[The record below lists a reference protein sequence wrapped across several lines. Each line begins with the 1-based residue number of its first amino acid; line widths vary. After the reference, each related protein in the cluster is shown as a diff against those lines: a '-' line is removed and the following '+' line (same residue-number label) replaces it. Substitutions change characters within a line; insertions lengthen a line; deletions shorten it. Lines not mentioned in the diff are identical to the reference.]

1 MNTAVKRVVFDCN
14 VYFQALTSPRGPAAR
29 LVDFALNGD
38 ISLFVSKYTLDELAD
53 VAARPQLVAKYGLE
67 EAVVAKFISNLRSA
81 ATCINSVRHI
91 FDFPRDPDDA
101 HYVDLAVAA
110 DAKLIVSR
118 DKDLLSLRD
127 TATAE
132 GNDFVARFPS
142 LEILTPPEALSLI
155 EAMRPPGR

>member
-81 ATCINSVRHI
+81 ATCINSVPHI
-91 FDFPRDPDDA
+91 FDFPRAIPTMPIMLTWQSQQTPSSLCPA
-101 HYVDLAVAA
+101 TRICFRFVTQPRQKAT
-110 DAKLIVSR
+110 I
-118 DKDLLSLRD
+118 LSL
-127 TATAE
+127 
-132 GNDFVARFPS
+132 DFRHS
-142 LEILTPPEALSLI
+142 KS
-155 EAMRPPGR
+155 